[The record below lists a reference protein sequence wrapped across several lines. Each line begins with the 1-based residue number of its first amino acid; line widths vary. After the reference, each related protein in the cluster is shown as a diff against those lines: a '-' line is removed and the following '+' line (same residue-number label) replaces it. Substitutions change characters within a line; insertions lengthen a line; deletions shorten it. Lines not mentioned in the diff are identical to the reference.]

1 MLRSCVLLCLTLAA
15 LCSCGGDEELRLEP
29 GPVAFVVDGAR
40 VTGRSV
46 LALDGRFVW
55 GGSVVEGEDGRF
67 HMLFNTWPAGSEEP
81 AFRDGWVLSSEIGYA
96 VSDRPDGDFAFR
108 GIVLRGR
115 AHEGKA
121 EAWDARMVTNPHL
134 REFDG
139 RYHLYYVGSRD
150 PGPQPDSSKGEGVGL
165 RNRVQQSQRIGVIV
179 FESFD
184 DLVAGRFERPDEPL
198 LTPRTRV
205 KLDRIVDPSPE
216 GTTPMPDNIVV
227 VNPSVVHDPV
237 RSRYLL
243 YFKGNVYEPHWKGV
257 HGVALADS
265 PTGPFRPLDD
275 YMFDVRLS
283 DGTFASAEDPYV
295 WRHAHHDRFYAV
307 VKDFKGEITGSQKGL
322 ALLESPNGIDW
333 KPNSRPQFMR
343 KELVDAA
350 GTRIPVARLER
361 PQLLL
366 APDGTPRVLYAACA
380 LEPCNDKRDGSTFN
394 VQIPLHS
401 VSR

>member
-1 MLRSCVLLCLTLAA
+1 
-15 LCSCGGDEELRLEP
+15 
-29 GPVAFVVDGAR
+29 
-40 VTGRSV
+40 
-46 LALDGRFVW
+46 
-55 GGSVVEGEDGRF
+55 
-67 HMLFNTWPAGSEEP
+67 
-81 AFRDGWVLSSEIGYA
+81 VLSSEIGYA

-150 PGPQPDSSKGEGVGL
+150 PGPQPEGSKGAGVGL

-265 PTGPFRPLDD
+265 PTGPFLPLDD
-275 YMFDVRLS
+275 YVFDVRLS
-283 DGTFASAEDPYV
+283 DGTLASTEDPYV
-295 WRHAHHDRFYAV
+295 WRHPRHDRFYAV
-307 VKDFKGEITGSQKGL
+307 VKDFTGEITGSQKGL
-322 ALLESPNGIDW
+322 ALLESPDGIDW
-333 KPNSRPQFMR
+333 KPNFRPQFMR
-343 KELVDAA
+343 KELVDAG